1 MGRARAGEGEAPT
14 ETSGRARGVL
24 VAADVEEEDGVVQV
38 EPPLAE
44 EVEGEERH
52 VVEAHGDDGPVL
64 RRPRRGEVEA
74 QVKEV
79 EGRGQPRP
87 PPAGARD
94 LALKSDPADGD
105 AVVPAR
111 RLDHHDAGDSY
122 PRVQAHGARAVV
134 GNRQCRVDGKHL
146 GEPLERAELVE
157 SVEGAVQQVGR
168 GQAVHLQVDASDALA
183 QPQRR
188 DDRVVEGLGEAVL
201 ERAHRPLE
209 LLVQRKDSARIL
221 LGPHAVESS
230 YQLGVNADRLADE
243 A

>member
-87 PPAGARD
+87 PPAGARGGHGVCMC
-94 LALKSDPADGD
+94 APPPAPSGECDRWS
-105 AVVPAR
+105 P
-111 RLDHHDAGDSY
+111 
-122 PRVQAHGARAVV
+122 PGA
-134 GNRQCRVDGKHL
+134 
-146 GEPLERAELVE
+146 PP
-157 SVEGAVQQVGR
+157 
-168 GQAVHLQVDASDALA
+168 
-183 QPQRR
+183 PQ
-188 DDRVVEGLGEAVL
+188 
-201 ERAHRPLE
+201 
-209 LLVQRKDSARIL
+209 IC
-221 LGPHAVESS
+221 
-230 YQLGVNADRLADE
+230 
-243 A
+243 

>member
-52 VVEAHGDDGPVL
+52 VVEAHGDDRPVF
-64 RRPRRGEVEA
+64 RRPRRGEVDI
-74 QVKEV
+74 QVKQLE
-79 EGRGQPRP
+79 RRRHPRA

-111 RLDHHDAGDSY
+111 RLDNRDAGDTN
-122 PRVQAHGARAVV
+122 PCVQAHGARSVV
-134 GNRQCRVDGKHL
+134 RHRQRRVDGEHL
-146 GEPLERAELVE
+146 GEPLERVELVDP
-157 SVEGAVQQVGR
+157 VKGAVQQVGR

-183 QPQRR
+183 QPHGRN
-188 DDRVVEGLGEAVL
+188 DRVAEGRGEAVL

-209 LLVQRKDSARIL
+209 LLVRGKDA
-221 LGPHAVESS
+221 A
-230 YQLGVNADRLADE
+230 
-243 A
+243 